1 MFKRASWFEHQI
13 LNLAILQQMLISNKI
28 NKIHPFN
35 LSIFN
40 KDKNTEYILAKIIS
54 FYRFILNLLV
64 ITLIQKY
71 LYCQKAFEF
80 YLSMEKVSSILWE

>member
-1 MFKRASWFEHQI
+1 
-13 LNLAILQQMLISNKI
+13 MLISNKI

-40 KDKNTEYILAKIIS
+40 KDKNTEYILAKSIS

-71 LYCQKAFEF
+71 LYCQKPFEL
-80 YLSMEKVSSILWE
+80 YLSMEKASSIL

>member
-1 MFKRASWFEHQI
+1 
-13 LNLAILQQMLISNKI
+13 MLISNKI

-40 KDKNTEYILAKIIS
+40 KDKNTEYILAKSIIS

-71 LYCQKAFEF
+71 LYCQKAFESISQWKKSPLSF
-80 YLSMEKVSSILWE
+80 ENNILDIVLSRYLK

>member
-1 MFKRASWFEHQI
+1 
-13 LNLAILQQMLISNKI
+13 MLISNKI

-40 KDKNTEYILAKIIS
+40 KDKNTECLLAKSIS

-80 YLSMEKVSSILWE
+80 YLSMEKVSSIL